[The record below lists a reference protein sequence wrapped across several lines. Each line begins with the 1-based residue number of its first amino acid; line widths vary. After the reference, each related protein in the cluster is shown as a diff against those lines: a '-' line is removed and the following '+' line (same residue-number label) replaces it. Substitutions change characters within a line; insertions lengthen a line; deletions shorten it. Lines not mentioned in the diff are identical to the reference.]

1 MKRLVTWLLPL
12 LLLPLAPTSHARDID
27 EGINYQVVS
36 PPLSVEAPADK
47 VEVMEMFWYGCP
59 HCYELEPGLE
69 KWLEEHADKVHFV
82 RRPSLLN
89 PRWETHARF
98 YYTAKAL
105 GVLDAVHKPLFR
117 ALHEQRRRLN
127 DLDAL
132 AQFAADQGVDEEKFR
147 KTFRS
152 FFVETQIRRERAL
165 AKRGISNGV
174 PGVVID
180 GKYFTDATLN
190 GSRAG
195 MLEAMTFLVDKVLAE
210 R

>member
-1 MKRLVTWLLPL
+1 MKRLFTRLLPL
-12 LLLPLAPTSHARDID
+12 LLLPLALSLHARDFD
-27 EGINYQVVS
+27 EGIHYQRVS
-36 PPLSVEAPADK
+36 PALATTAAEGK

-69 KWLEEHADKVHFV
+69 KWLEAHADKVHFV

-98 YYTAKAL
+98 YYTAQAL
-105 GVLDAVHKPLFR
+105 GVLDAVHKPLFH
-117 ALHEQRRRLN
+117 ALHEQSRRLN

-152 FFVETQIRRERAL
+152 FYVETQIRRERAL

-190 GSRAG
+190 EGRAG